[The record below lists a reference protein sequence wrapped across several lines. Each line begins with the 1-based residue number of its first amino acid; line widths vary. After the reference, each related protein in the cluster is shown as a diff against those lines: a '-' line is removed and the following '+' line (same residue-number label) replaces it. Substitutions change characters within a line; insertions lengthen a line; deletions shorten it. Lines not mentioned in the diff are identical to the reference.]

1 VIYYHLGEYAA
12 ALNYYEQA
20 LTIFREIGDRAE
32 EGTTLNNIGLIYA
45 SLGEYVVALD
55 YFQQALTLRR
65 EIGDRA
71 GG

>member
-1 VIYYHLGEYAA
+1 MALYRQARYHEVLQKFQEALVCTRDTDDRQGEG
-12 ALNYYEQA
+12 QS
-20 LTIFREIGDRAE
+20 
-32 EGTTLNNIGLIYA
+32 LNNIGLIYA